1 MYAPNLLSSIFG
13 FLNANSDYAVLRNYE
28 TLPESN
34 PSRDIDIIISKKC
47 FSGIKHELVSIINKE
62 GWKIITYLNSDRL
75 VTWVCGRVNDDG
87 SVDVIDPYAFNVV
100 RDFSR
105 TNSKGDPYVYK

>member
-13 FLNANSDYAVLRNYE
+13 FLNDNSDYAVLRNYE

-47 FSGIKHELVSIINKE
+47 FSGIKHELVSIINNE
-62 GWKIITYLNSDRL
+62 
-75 VTWVCGRVNDDG
+75 
-87 SVDVIDPYAFNVV
+87 
-100 RDFSR
+100 
-105 TNSKGDPYVYK
+105 